1 MFSSPAARTTIDK
14 SLYFSIKTKEIF
26 LELKGI
32 IKDGRKVKVFLHLT
46 LRYHFQH
53 HNNLFTI
60 TKECWRFN
68 EPLILIRRYLK
79 MYHLLFGNR
88 SNGATVKNVNGRGV
102 TLSQI
107 KVTVAQREFAFGR
120 SEIVQPST
128 DLDNPAIV

>member
-1 MFSSPAARTTIDK
+1 
-14 SLYFSIKTKEIF
+14 
-26 LELKGI
+26 
-32 IKDGRKVKVFLHLT
+32 
-46 LRYHFQH
+46 
-53 HNNLFTI
+53 
-60 TKECWRFN
+60 
-68 EPLILIRRYLK
+68 